1 MHKSGLIII
10 ILGLLIVTGLVVSV
24 VGDRIT
30 LEGISQGN
38 GEVDT
43 VQTVTI
49 TVELDRDQTPKGVFA
64 VQAMEFRE
72 DTLSARVLDPSNIEI
87 VSERLETDTIEDEFD
102 VLETGTYQLIIQ
114 SSDDEP
120 VYVAGAIGPLPDAT
134 KKLVTAIISSGC
146 IISGMIGLVIIGILG
161 IKNKRRDQLR

>member
-38 GEVDT
+38 GQVDEI
-43 VQTVTI
+43 QTVTI
-49 TVELDRDQTPKGVFA
+49 TSELDRDKTSKGVFA
-64 VQAMEFRE
+64 VQAMEFKE
-72 DTLSARVLDPSNIEI
+72 DTLSAIVLGPSNTEI
-87 VSERLETDTIEDEFD
+87 ISERLDTDTIESEFD

-114 SSDDEP
+114 SSDDEE

-134 KKLVTAIISSGC
+134 KKLITSIISSGC
-146 IISGMIGLVIIGILG
+146 IISGMIGLVVIGILG
-161 IKNKRRDQLR
+161 IKNKKRDQLR

>member
-38 GEVDT
+38 GQVDEI
-43 VQTVTI
+43 QTVTI
-49 TVELDRDQTPKGVFA
+49 TSELDRDNTPKGVFA
-64 VQAMEFRE
+64 VQVMEFKE
-72 DTLSARVLDPSNIEI
+72 DTLSAIVLGPSNTEI
-87 VSERLETDTIEDEFD
+87 ISERLETDTIESEFD

-114 SSDDEP
+114 SSDDEE
-120 VYVAGAIGPLPDAT
+120 VYVAGAIGPLPDAA
-134 KKLVTAIISSGC
+134 KKLTISIISSGC
-146 IISGMIGLVIIGILG
+146 IISGMIGLVVIGILG
-161 IKNKRRDQLR
+161 MKNKRRDQLR

>member
-10 ILGLLIVTGLVVSV
+10 ILGLLIVTGLVVAA

-30 LEGISQGN
+30 LEGITQGN
-38 GEVDT
+38 GQVDA
-43 VQTVTI
+43 VQAVTI
-49 TVELDRDQTPKGVFA
+49 TADLDRDDTPKGVFA

-72 DTLSARVLDPSNIEI
+72 GTLTAIVLDPSNTEI
-87 VSERLETDTIEDEFD
+87 ISERLDTDTIESEFD

-114 SSDDEP
+114 SSDNEE

-134 KKLVTAIISSGC
+134 KKLITSIISSGC
-146 IISGMIGLVIIGILG
+146 IISGMVGLVIIGILG